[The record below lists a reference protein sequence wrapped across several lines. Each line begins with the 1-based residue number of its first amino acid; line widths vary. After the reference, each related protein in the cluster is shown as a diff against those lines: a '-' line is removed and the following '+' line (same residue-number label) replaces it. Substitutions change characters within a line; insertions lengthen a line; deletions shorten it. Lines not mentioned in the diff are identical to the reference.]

1 MVVEVGVGVGCWSWL
16 LELVVGAGCWSWLL
30 ELVVGAGCWSW
41 LLELVVVET
50 FGGCANGG
58 FNLNGKS

>member
-1 MVVEVGVGVGCWSWL
+1 M

-41 LLELVVVET
+41 LLELVVV
-50 FGGCANGG
+50 AG
-58 FNLNGKS
+58 FCGNVWRLCQWWF